1 MSHPTP
7 TPSPVHDAV
16 RISGSVGAGKTTLA
30 EALGEEL
37 ERRSVPGAVVDVDR
51 LRSCSPSPQGDP
63 YRTNIA
69 TQNLRAV
76 STTFRAAGAQV
87 IVAAGVIE
95 DPAEVETQ
103 ARALGAS
110 RLLLVRLVIDPS
122 NLAGAILAE
131 VLGERG
137 AAAGPTPSDVTGT
150 TGPRPRR

>member
-137 AAAGPTPSDVTGT
+137 TAAGPTPSDVTGT